1 MRTLTTERLTLRP
14 WTDDDV
20 DFALDLYS
28 RWDVVQFL
36 GTEPRA
42 MTDRTEAVERVTRF
56 RGTDDSLHG
65 VWLVTDRASGE
76 RLGTLLLK
84 PIPAS
89 GPVLP
94 LEPSGE
100 TEIGWHMHPDSWG
113 HGYATEAAHRVLEHA
128 FAGGLERVVAVTNPR
143 NTASQRVAQRIGMEH
158 QGQTDRFYNATCELF
173 VAERP
178 AG

>member
-28 RWDVVQFL
+28 RWEVVQFL
-36 GTEPRA
+36 GTEPRP

-56 RGTDDSLHG
+56 RGTDDTLHG
-65 VWLVTDRASGE
+65 VWLATDHTSGE

-84 PIPAS
+84 PIPTS